1 MTNKQMDEKIRDA
14 FEAATPNVLG
24 SILAQCAKQKRN
36 ITVFKQRR
44 SIGWTRRFIT
54 VSAATILILVLVTG
68 LIDRLPPVMPTGPL
82 FTGTD
87 PTGTNPTQP
96 DALTWVDWG
105 MNATW
110 VLKNGTTQGQ
120 YPMQI
125 KGLIE
130 NKKETRLKLEIY
142 TPDSFGYQFTL
153 PDDGYTPNAL
163 AGLVEHPGDYYDS
176 SSTYSIKANKFV
188 ETHWAISTTKEYFIA
203 YWPENPGLF
212 LVGAGDSSV
221 SAAEVMAYFDA
232 FVEEFRTEEPKP
244 TDPEPTDP
252 KPTDPEP
259 TDPEPTD
266 PKPEIPDGF
275 PTDLNTDGDVVA
287 QFQKLFDNDSWYT
300 QAVFME
306 YDDPTTIHL
315 NDFLFCDLMNWPYTR
330 HTMEET
336 ENLRQQ
342 FGITN
347 EWWVDC
353 YSMEAATVEEVLQ
366 TVFGHSFAEFI
377 DSADPYICYSEST
390 DRYYYGRSDSSR
402 VQNVSVVGIRALE
415 NGNVEVYYT
424 CDYLYPENGVVT
436 LKPAG
441 DSYHIL
447 SNYYS
452 EDGTWPEEETP
463 KPVDP
468 WLMIP
473 DQFPDDL
480 ITGKSNL
487 AVYQYLFDSNDWYRN
502 ALCLGYDDPRKMSLH
517 RFFYDS
523 SIVWEHGITDEERA
537 ALVEQTGIEAFYDY
551 EFYRLSAEKMDAVL
565 KEIYGISLDEVH
577 EGYFYSLY
585 YLEST
590 DSYYYFANGTAP
602 VPKVYVLGI
611 RILENG
617 DRQVYY
623 SHHGYTPVSSIEY
636 GYMTIRSTETGYQ
649 VVSNHDIAIWPIPG
663 QEPEIPEGAPADLNT
678 DPDVVLKYQRLFYDD
693 RWYPQALFMEFDDPR
708 NIRLKDFLF
717 DSCKPWPF
725 KHFTDD
731 AERKELFDQLGLE
744 DLRYDWTG
752 IEASTVE
759 EILQTVFGLSL
770 DDFTDEAKKGYYYL
784 ESTDCYYYGAEWTES
799 VFHVT
804 VVGVRQLDNGNVEVY
819 YTLGNGIDKGFATL
833 KPVGD
838 SYIVVANTDLEK

>member
-44 SIGWTRRFIT
+44 STGWTRRFIT

-68 LIDRLPPVMPTGPL
+68 LIDRLPPIMPTGPL

-163 AGLVEHPGDYYDS
+163 AGLVVHPGDYYDS

-212 LVGAGDSSV
+212 LVGAGDPNV

-232 FVEEFRTEEPKP
+232 FVEEFHTEEPKS

-266 PKPEIPDGF
+266 
-275 PTDLNTDGDVVA
+275 TVA
-287 QFQKLFDNDSWYT
+287 MFQALFSYDSWHA
-300 QAVFME
+300 QALYAGF
-306 YDDPTTIHL
+306 DDPR
-315 NDFLFCDLMNWPYTR
+315 DMDLHNYFYGVTFQDEEPLTQEERDAIVAMSGREDCSWMDGARFPVEKMNRTLQ
-330 HTMEET
+330 EV
-336 ENLRQQ
+336 
-342 FGITN
+342 FGISLDDMHDDTL
-347 EWWVDC
+347 WAMH
-353 YSMEAATVEEVLQ
+353 YL
-366 TVFGHSFAEFI
+366 
-377 DSADPYICYSEST
+377 EST
-390 DRYYYGRSDSSR
+390 DSYYYFNSGSKHVGRIH
-402 VQNVSVVGIRALE
+402 VVGTKTLK
-415 NGNVEVYYT
+415 NGNIAVYYT
-424 CDYLYPENGVVT
+424 RGYELDPTEHGKRGVVT
-436 LKPAG
+436 VKPAG

-473 DQFPDDL
+473 EQFPDDL

-487 AVYQYLFDSNDWYRN
+487 AVYQYLFDSNDWYRH

-663 QEPEIPEGAPADLNT
+663 QELEIPEGAPADLNT

-804 VVGVRQLDNGNVEVY
+804 VVGVRQLDDGNVEVY